1 MLGPFATP
9 PTRQVLV
16 AVAFPT
22 PSALDAAS
30 LLAVVVAPQMVA
42 SVAIFVVVPPPAA
55 ARQMLREVVVPRQI
69 LREVAAARQMLRQ
82 LAEPRHMLREVVVLL
97 REVAAARQMLR
108 QLAVPRQMLRE
119 VALHLAVHRLAAAA
133 QLLCEDVVTLFVLH
147 LVAGQ
152 VAALVL
158 TFALLVAP
166 GSLLAGQVAVM
177 HSCM

>member
-1 MLGPFATP
+1 MLGPFSTP

-42 SVAIFVVVPPPAA
+42 SKMVAVLVVVAA
-55 ARQMLREVVVPRQI
+55 ARQMLRELVVPRQ
-69 LREVAAARQMLRQ
+69 
-82 LAEPRHMLREVVVLL
+82 MLREL
-97 REVAAARQMLR
+97 AAARQMLR

-119 VALHLAVHRLAAAA
+119 VAVHLAVHRLAAAA
-133 QLLCEDVVTLFVLH
+133 QLLLAMARQVAGEDVVTLH

-158 TFALLVAP
+158 AFALLVAP

>member
-1 MLGPFATP
+1 MLGPFSTP

-82 LAEPRHMLREVVVLL
+82 LA
-97 REVAAARQMLR
+97 
-108 QLAVPRQMLRE
+108 VPRQMLRE
-119 VALHLAVHRLAAAA
+119 VAVHLAVHRLAAAA
-133 QLLCEDVVTLFVLH
+133 ELLLAMARQLVAGEDVVTLH
-147 LVAGQ
+147 LVAGP
-152 VAALVL
+152 LVL
-158 TFALLVAP
+158 AFALLVAP

>member
-1 MLGPFATP
+1 MLGPFSTP
-9 PTRQVLV
+9 HARQVLV
-16 AVAFPT
+16 AVALPT

-55 ARQMLREVVVPRQI
+55 ARQMLREVVV
-69 LREVAAARQMLRQ
+69 
-82 LAEPRHMLREVVVLL
+82 LL

-119 VALHLAVHRLAAAA
+119 VAVHLAVHRLAAAA
-133 QLLCEDVVTLFVLH
+133 ELLLAMARQLVAGEDVVTLH

-158 TFALLVAP
+158 AFALLVAP

>member
-1 MLGPFATP
+1 MLGPFSTP

-55 ARQMLREVVVPRQI
+55 ARQ
-69 LREVAAARQMLRQ
+69 
-82 LAEPRHMLREVVVLL
+82 MLREVVVLL

-158 TFALLVAP
+158 AFALLVAP

>member
-9 PTRQVLV
+9 HTRQVLV
-16 AVAFPT
+16 AVALPT

-42 SVAIFVVVPPPAA
+42 SQIVAVLVVVVAA
-55 ARQMLREVVVPRQI
+55 ARQMLREVVVPRQ
-69 LREVAAARQMLRQ
+69 M
-82 LAEPRHMLREVVVLL
+82 L

-119 VALHLAVHRLAAAA
+119 VAVHLAVHRLAAAA
-133 QLLCEDVVTLFVLH
+133 QLLLAMARQVAGEDVVTLFVLH

-158 TFALLVAP
+158 AFALLVAP

-177 HSCM
+177 HSWM

>member
-30 LLAVVVAPQMVA
+30 LLAVVVAPSKMVA
-42 SVAIFVVVPPPAA
+42 SVVVVPPPAA
-55 ARQMLREVVVPRQI
+55 ARQ
-69 LREVAAARQMLRQ
+69 
-82 LAEPRHMLREVVVLL
+82 MLREVVVLL

-119 VALHLAVHRLAAAA
+119 VALHLAVHRLAAAALHLAVHRLAAAA

>member
-1 MLGPFATP
+1 MLGPFSTP

-30 LLAVVVAPQMVA
+30 LLAVVVAPSKMVA
-42 SVAIFVVVPPPAA
+42 SVVVVPPPAA
-55 ARQMLREVVVPRQI
+55 ARQ
-69 LREVAAARQMLRQ
+69 
-82 LAEPRHMLREVVVLL
+82 MLREVVVLL

-177 HSCM
+177 PCM

>member
-1 MLGPFATP
+1 ML
-9 PTRQVLV
+9 RQ
-16 AVAFPT
+16 
-22 PSALDAAS
+22 
-30 LLAVVVAPQMVA
+30 LAVP
-42 SVAIFVVVPPPAA
+42 
-55 ARQMLREVVVPRQI
+55 RQMLREVVVPRQ
-69 LREVAAARQMLRQ
+69 M
-82 LAEPRHMLREVVVLL
+82 L

-119 VALHLAVHRLAAAA
+119 VAVHLAVHRLAAAA
-133 QLLCEDVVTLFVLH
+133 QLLLAMARQVAGEDVVTLH

-158 TFALLVAP
+158 AFALLVAP

>member
-30 LLAVVVAPQMVA
+30 LLAVVVAPQIVASKMVA
-42 SVAIFVVVPPPAA
+42 VLVVVVAA
-55 ARQMLREVVVPRQI
+55 ARQMLRELVVPRQ
-69 LREVAAARQMLRQ
+69 
-82 LAEPRHMLREVVVLL
+82 MLREL
-97 REVAAARQMLR
+97 AAARQMLR

>member
-55 ARQMLREVVVPRQI
+55 ARQ
-69 LREVAAARQMLRQ
+69 
-82 LAEPRHMLREVVVLL
+82 MLREVVVLL

>member
-1 MLGPFATP
+1 MLGPFSTP
-9 PTRQVLV
+9 HARQVLV
-16 AVAFPT
+16 AVALPT

-55 ARQMLREVVVPRQI
+55 ARQ
-69 LREVAAARQMLRQ
+69 
-82 LAEPRHMLREVVVLL
+82 MLREVVVLL

-158 TFALLVAP
+158 AFALLVAP

>member
-30 LLAVVVAPQMVA
+30 LLAVVVAPSKMVA
-42 SVAIFVVVPPPAA
+42 SVVVVPPPAA
-55 ARQMLREVVVPRQI
+55 ARQ
-69 LREVAAARQMLRQ
+69 
-82 LAEPRHMLREVVVLL
+82 MLREVVVLL

>member
-1 MLGPFATP
+1 MLGPFSTP
-9 PTRQVLV
+9 HARQVLV
-16 AVAFPT
+16 AVALPT

-30 LLAVVVAPQMVA
+30 LLAVVVAPQML
-42 SVAIFVVVPPPAA
+42 AIFVVVPPPAA
-55 ARQMLREVVVPRQI
+55 ARQ
-69 LREVAAARQMLRQ
+69 
-82 LAEPRHMLREVVVLL
+82 MLREVVVLL